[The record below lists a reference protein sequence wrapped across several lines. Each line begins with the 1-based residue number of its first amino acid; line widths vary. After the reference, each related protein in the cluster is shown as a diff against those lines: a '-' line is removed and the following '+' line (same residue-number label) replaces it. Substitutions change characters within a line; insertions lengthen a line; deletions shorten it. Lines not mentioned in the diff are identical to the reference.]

1 MRNQTVMNR
10 STENKQYGFTI
21 VELMIAM
28 VLSLVLGVAIVTI
41 FANNSHSFNQ
51 DENVLRMQDD
61 ARHALREIAFEIS
74 MAGHYADL
82 LLPGSIA
89 RDTSLTLGVDCGPA
103 GAPQWMYQTQAAG
116 TDQNLSL
123 TALDN
128 VTAAEAAANHTCI
141 AGNEFRDGTDVVS
154 IKRVAGARTAV
165 ASAGRVYLRTNGTVG
180 LLFQEPA
187 SAAPPV
193 VIAPPM
199 AEWEY
204 RPSIYYIRNF
214 SNAPGDGIPALCKK
228 LLRGAVPAMT
238 TECIAAGIED
248 LQVEYGID
256 LSADGNPNVFLPNPT
271 FAQIQNVVSAR
282 IFLLAR
288 TTEIDARYQNDKTYA
303 VSNALAYTP
312 ADNFHRRVVSTTVSI
327 QNIRSLNMMGF

>member
-1 MRNQTVMNR
+1 MNQSRT
-10 STENKQYGFTI
+10 NKEYGFTM

-28 VLSLVLGVAIVTI
+28 VLSLVLGVAIITI

-51 DENVLRMQDD
+51 DENFLRMQDD
-61 ARHALREIAFEIS
+61 ARYALREIAFEIS

-82 LLPGSIA
+82 LLPGSIV

-103 GAPQWMYQTQAAG
+103 GSPAWMYQTQSAG
-116 TDQNLSL
+116 TDQNLSI

-128 VTAAEAAANHTCI
+128 VIGAEAAANHTCI

-165 ASAGRVYLRTNGTVG
+165 ASSGQVYLRTNGTVG
-180 LLFQEPA
+180 LLFREPA
-187 SAAPPV
+187 SPAPPV
-193 VIAPPM
+193 VVAPPM

-204 RPSIYYIRNF
+204 RPSIYFIRNY

-228 LLRGAVPAMT
+228 VLRGAGPSMI
-238 TECIAAGIED
+238 TECLAAGIED
-248 LQVEYGID
+248 LQVEYGLDISD
-256 LSADGNPNVFLPNPT
+256 DGNPNVFLPNPT
-271 FAQIQNVVSAR
+271 LLQMQNVVSAR

-288 TTEIDARYQNDKTYA
+288 TTEVDPRYQNIKSYT
-303 VSNALAYTP
+303 VSNAPVYTP
-312 ADNFHRRVVSTTVSI
+312 ADNFHRRVVSTTVTI